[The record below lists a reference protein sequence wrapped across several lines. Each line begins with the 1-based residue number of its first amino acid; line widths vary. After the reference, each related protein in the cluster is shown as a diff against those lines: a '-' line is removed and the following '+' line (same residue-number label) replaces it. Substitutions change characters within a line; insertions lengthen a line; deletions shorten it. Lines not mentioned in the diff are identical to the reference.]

1 MLLVILKAISE
12 ILTDGLTAE
21 KRDGKNEREP
31 YIDVP
36 RVYVKNAKSLL
47 DNLIAEYEKKPEA
60 LPLPP
65 TVRKETA
72 VEAGLDEEARAAKNE
87 LMGE

>member
-12 ILTDGLTAE
+12 ILNDGLNE
-21 KRDGKNEREP
+21 SEGKDP
-31 YIDVP
+31 GAGPKPVP

-72 VEAGLDEEARAAKNE
+72 VEAGLDEEARVAKNE